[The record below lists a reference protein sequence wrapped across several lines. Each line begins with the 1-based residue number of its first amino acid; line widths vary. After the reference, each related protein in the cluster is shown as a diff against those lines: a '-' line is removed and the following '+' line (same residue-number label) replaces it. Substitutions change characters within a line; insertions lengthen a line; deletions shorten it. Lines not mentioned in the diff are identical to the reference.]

1 MDFEVCKLM
10 LDCGM
15 NKGTMTRA
23 IALFQRCQ
31 AQALLG
37 EGEDTFTLESY
48 QHARRISL
56 QLRFHFSM
64 EKWWKNKGKVS
75 GPWKNKALFL
85 PFSRIWKQRS
95 FFLCSSTVFPWKN
108 RNPVAVFGGSL

>member
-1 MDFEVCKLM
+1 
-10 LDCGM
+10 M
-15 NKGTMTRA
+15 NKTK
-23 IALFQRCQ
+23 
-31 AQALLG
+31 LG
-37 EGEDTFTLESY
+37 WTAAHLGSPR
-48 QHARRISL
+48 QVAL

-95 FFLCSSTVFPWKN
+95 FFLCSSTVFPWKK
-108 RNPVAVFGGSL
+108 RNSVAVWDMVDMPTARLAWQ

>member
-1 MDFEVCKLM
+1 
-10 LDCGM
+10 
-15 NKGTMTRA
+15 
-23 IALFQRCQ
+23 
-31 AQALLG
+31 
-37 EGEDTFTLESY
+37 
-48 QHARRISL
+48 
-56 QLRFHFSM
+56 M

-108 RNPVAVFGGSL
+108 RNPVAVTIYVVAHTTVLWAMVLANIPK